1 MSARGNRTTLGPG
14 NWTLPKIRLV
24 PSVVFMRKICLYM
37 TTTLDGFIAGPGNE
51 LDWMLDAPDKALSD
65 DTVALLRAADG
76 GFLGYP
82 VAQGMIPYW
91 EGVAAD
97 PAASPAGRA
106 IADAVNR
113 LHRIIISSRPADLPW
128 RNAELVVAR
137 SDDELAAAVARFRDQ
152 PGGDLGV
159 PGGVRTAQRFARL
172 GLIDEYV
179 LHVHPV
185 AIGAGKPLFTRK
197 TSLKL
202 VSAKTYDS
210 GVMQLRYQPAQ
221 PGLGLALPVGR
232 DVGPPRRSAQELS
245 LIHI

>member
-1 MSARGNRTTLGPG
+1 
-14 NWTLPKIRLV
+14 
-24 PSVVFMRKICLYM
+24 MRKIYLYM
-37 TTTLDGFIAGPGNE
+37 TATLDGFIAGPDGE
-51 LDWMLDAPDKALSD
+51 LDWMLGTPDKALND

-97 PAASPAGRA
+97 PSASLASRA

-113 LHRIIISSRPADLPW
+113 LHRIIISSQPADLPW
-128 RNAELVVAR
+128 HNAELVVAR
-137 SDDELAAAVARFRDQ
+137 DDDELAAAVATVKHR
-152 PGGDLGV
+152 PGGDLGL

-185 AIGAGKPLFTRK
+185 AIGTGKPLFTQK
-197 TSLKL
+197 ANLEL
-202 VSAKTYDS
+202 VSSKTYDCA
-210 GVMQLRYQPAQ
+210 VMQVRYRPAQ
-221 PGLGLALPVGR
+221 QAAELLPAS
-232 DVGPPRRSAQELS
+232 PN
-245 LIHI
+245 

>member
-1 MSARGNRTTLGPG
+1 
-14 NWTLPKIRLV
+14 
-24 PSVVFMRKICLYM
+24 MRKIYLYM
-37 TTTLDGFIAGPGNE
+37 TATQDGFIAGPGNE
-51 LDWMLDAPDKALSD
+51 LDWMLDTSDKALND
-65 DTVALLRAADG
+65 DTIALLRAADG

-97 PAASPAGRA
+97 PSASAAGRA
-106 IADAVNR
+106 MADAVNR
-113 LHRIIISSRPADLPW
+113 LHRIVISSRPAELPW
-128 RNAELVVAR
+128 DNAEMLVA
-137 SDDELAAAVARFRDQ
+137 STDDELTAAVARYKRQ

-159 PGGVRTAQRFARL
+159 AGGVRTAQRFARL

-202 VSAKTYDS
+202 VSARTYDS
-210 GVMQLRYQPAQ
+210 GVMQLRYQPAE
-221 PGLGLALPVGR
+221 PLPAT
-232 DVGPPRRSAQELS
+232 P
-245 LIHI
+245 

>member
-1 MSARGNRTTLGPG
+1 LLRCHRPVTGPG
-14 NWTLPKIRLV
+14 VFAEELPGPAAVGRAV
-24 PSVVFMRKICLYM
+24 DPSVGDDDL
-37 TTTLDGFIAGPGNE
+37 GGPG
-51 LDWMLDAPDKALSD
+51 
-65 DTVALLRAADG
+65 
-76 GFLGYP
+76 
-82 VAQGMIPYW
+82 W

-97 PAASPAGRA
+97 PASSPAGRA

-113 LHRIIISSRPADLPW
+113 LHRIVISSRPAALPW
-128 RNAELVVAR
+128 RNAELVVVR

-210 GVMQLRYQPAQ
+210 GVMRLRYQPAQ
-221 PGLGLALPVGR
+221 PGLN
-232 DVGPPRRSAQELS
+232 
-245 LIHI
+245 

>member
-1 MSARGNRTTLGPG
+1 
-14 NWTLPKIRLV
+14 
-24 PSVVFMRKICLYM
+24 MRKVYLYM
-37 TTTLDGFIAGPGNE
+37 TTTLDGFIAGPDNE
-51 LDWMLDAPDKALSD
+51 LDWMLDTRDKALDD

-91 EGVAAD
+91 ESVAAD
-97 PAASPAGRA
+97 PSASPAGRA

-113 LHRIIISSRPADLPW
+113 LHRIVISSQPAELPW
-128 RNAELVVAR
+128 GNAELVVAR
-137 SDDELAAAVARFRDQ
+137 NDEELAAAVAGFKRQ

-185 AIGAGKPLFTRK
+185 VIGAGKPLFTQEAK
-197 TSLKL
+197 LKL
-202 VSAKTYDS
+202 TSAKTYDS
-210 GVMQLRYQPAQ
+210 GVMQLRYE
-221 PGLGLALPVGR
+221 PVR
-232 DVGPPRRSAQELS
+232 QTAV
-245 LIHI
+245 